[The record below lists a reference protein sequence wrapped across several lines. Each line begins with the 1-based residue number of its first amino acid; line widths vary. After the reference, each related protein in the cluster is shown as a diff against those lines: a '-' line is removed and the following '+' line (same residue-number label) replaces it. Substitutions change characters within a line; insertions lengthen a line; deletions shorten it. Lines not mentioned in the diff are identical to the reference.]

1 MLRAYCPN
9 IYSVLKGDLLKHK
22 RKRKRKSITIEDSNQ
37 SEQIMLNKEYIS
49 DSMKCE
55 NQEPVEVVLVFN
67 ERKRQVLHTQHRMNL
82 PVERRKGHLT
92 QRGIFFLPS

>member
-1 MLRAYCPN
+1 M
-9 IYSVLKGDLLKHK
+9 LKHK

-37 SEQIMLNKEYIS
+37 SEQIMLNKEYVS

-67 ERKRQVLHTQHRMNL
+67 ERKRQVLHNQHRVG
-82 PVERRKGHLT
+82 PQRVGHLT
-92 QRGIFFLPS
+92 QRGIFFFYRADFRPQIELE